1 MTSKAE
7 AAAIWMPI
15 NDLTPWADNPRDNAA
30 AIPEV
35 AKSIKRF
42 GFASPIIARP
52 IEGGGFEIIAG
63 HTRHQAAL
71 SLGLDRVPVRVMDL
85 DPTDAKLLALADN
98 KVSEIATWS
107 DGLGDILR
115 ELEADGID
123 LDGLGFGDDEL
134 GELLAPLPIEPDG
147 TEDDVPEVE
156 EGEPDSKVGEVYEL
170 GPHRLVCG
178 DSMDPDVWDAVA
190 DGMPDAVFTDPP
202 YGMSLDTNYGS
213 MHTGGGAYTVNRF
226 DPVIGDEAAFD
237 ASPLLERF
245 AGVKEQF
252 WWGADYYRTTIE
264 SGGSWVVWDKRTNE
278 SGMDLDKVLGGLFEL
293 CWSRQKHRREI
304 ARILWSG
311 HHGMSADDTKS
322 RVHPTQKPAAL
333 CVWFLE
339 RWVKSGGVVADFFG
353 GSGSTLIGCAMAGR
367 RARLIELDPRYCDV
381 IRRRWT
387 AWAKKHGQEPGPGAL
402 E

>member
-1 MTSKAE
+1 MENGKQ
-7 AAAIWMPI
+7 AAAVWVSPAE
-15 NDLTPWADNPRDNAA
+15 LKAWAKNPRRNDHAVPA
-30 AIPEV
+30 V
-35 AKSIKRF
+35 MDSIKRF

-52 IEGGGFEIIAG
+52 GGEVIAG
-63 HTRHQAAL
+63 HTRLKAAL
-71 SLGLDRVPVRVMDL
+71 QLRMAEVPVRYMDL
-85 DPTDAKLLALADN
+85 DDDEAHALALADN
-98 KVSEIATWS
+98 RLSELADWDD
-107 DGLGDILR
+107 DGLAEVLR
-115 ELEADGID
+115 ELQAEEVD
-123 LDGLGFGDDEL
+123 LGGLGWDDDEL
-134 GELLAPLPIEPDG
+134 AGLMDAEPLELDGEDE
-147 TEDDVPEVE
+147 VPEVQAE
-156 EGEPDSKVGEVYEL
+156 VYSKQGEVYEL
-170 GPHRLVCG
+170 GPHRLACG
-178 DSMDPDVWDAVA
+178 DCTDPDVWDAVA

-237 ASPLLERF
+237 ASALLERF

-252 WWGADYYRTTIE
+252 WWGADYYRRSIE
-264 SGGSWVVWDKRTNE
+264 PGGSWVVWDKRMNE

-333 CVWFLE
+333 GVWFLE
-339 RWVKSGGVVADFFG
+339 RWVKPGGCVADFFG
-353 GSGSTLIGCAMAGR
+353 GSGSTLIACAMTGR
-367 RARLIELDPRYCDV
+367 HARLIEIDPRYCDV

-387 AWAKKHGQEPGPGAL
+387 RWAQEHGQDPGAGAL
-402 E
+402 DG